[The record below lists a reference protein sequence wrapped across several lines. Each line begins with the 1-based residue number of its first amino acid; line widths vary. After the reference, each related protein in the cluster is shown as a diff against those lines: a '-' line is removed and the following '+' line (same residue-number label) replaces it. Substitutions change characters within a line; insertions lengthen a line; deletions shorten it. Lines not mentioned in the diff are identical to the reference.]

1 MHLILVCTSTRE
13 LSCVK
18 ILKIV
23 FCIATFNQ
31 VVSVLQHSISNLYSL
46 QTFCLYVGSKEGAN
60 RRREETTME
69 RYWRRNNR
77 QCNLNCI
84 LISVIDPAIRVCDK
98 SMCLYVFCSR
108 FEFHIVVAQKWVRR
122 LIDNRNFRLH
132 NELNK
137 EKKNQPTNLRIT
149 KENLYFISFRLKS
162 HNIILGRISFPLLLY
177 TISLAVLSLKCSIS
191 NKKMLSNC

>member
-1 MHLILVCTSTRE
+1 MHLILVCTSTSE
-13 LSCVK
+13 LSFVK

-46 QTFCLYVGSKEGAN
+46 QTLCLYVGSKEGAN

-137 EKKNQPTNLRIT
+137 EEKINLRTYELPKKI
-149 KENLYFISFRLKS
+149 Y
-162 HNIILGRISFPLLLY
+162 ILFPFACIR
-177 TISLAVLSLKCSIS
+177 TI
-191 NKKMLSNC
+191 